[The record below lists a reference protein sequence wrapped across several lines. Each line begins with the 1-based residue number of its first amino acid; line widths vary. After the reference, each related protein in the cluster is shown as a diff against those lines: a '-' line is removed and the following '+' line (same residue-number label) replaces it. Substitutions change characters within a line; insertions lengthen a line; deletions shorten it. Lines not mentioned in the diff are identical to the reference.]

1 MSDLT
6 PSDNDLDESDEGI
19 NPDEAE
25 KEIAAA
31 KRRRKR
37 LSLEGITIPQTTRHY
52 SLAPLLVEPLKA
64 VFTGD
69 GITSHGGDFDKV
81 MHLAA
86 QVHNLAVSLGAHVE
100 LLNVFFGNSVTVE
113 FRPIV
118 AAETLR
124 EAQEL
129 ADTDPDGEITID
141 EIERLIPASVVGAA
155 AVARLL
161 NVPPEDGL
169 EQASRYG
176 ASTRAAYTALVEEVV
191 ERQGTIH
198 LTAPGQREAELNT
211 VDAEIVL
218 EQGAPHEGERKLRS
232 RLMRV
237 AGTLSRIE
245 VGDARRDPEFSLR
258 LDPKKRPQEFPATR
272 RYVEGRYT
280 QSALDDVNSGGLVDQ
295 AVIAT
300 VRAWPVQ
307 VPGRSRHRF
316 DQFVFE
322 AIEPL
327 GG

>member
-1 MSDLT
+1 MSDLIPADT
-6 PSDNDLDESDEGI
+6 DLADVDEGI
-19 NPDEAE
+19 DPEEAE

-37 LSLEGITIPQTTRHY
+37 LSLEGITVPPTTRHY

-86 QVHNLAVSLGAHVE
+86 QVYNLAVSLGAHVE
-100 LLNVFFGNSVTVE
+100 LHHVFFGNSVTVE

-118 AAETLR
+118 APETLL

-129 ADTDPDGEITID
+129 AEADPEGEITLD
-141 EIERLIPASVVGAA
+141 EVERLIPPSVVGAA

-161 NVPPEDGL
+161 NVPPEEGL

-176 ASTRAAYTALVEEVV
+176 AATRAAYTALVEEVV
-191 ERQGTIH
+191 ERQGTIR
-198 LTAPGQREAELNT
+198 LTAPGERMAELNT

-218 EQGAPHEGERKLRS
+218 EQVGPPEGERKLAS
-232 RLMRV
+232 RLMRL

-245 VGDARRDPEFSLR
+245 VGDERRDPEFSLR
-258 LDPKKRPQEFPATR
+258 LDPKKRPREFPGTR

-280 QSALDDVNSGGLVDQ
+280 ASALDDVNSGGLVDQ

-307 VPGRSRHRF
+307 VPGRSRLRF
-316 DQFVFE
+316 DRFVFE
-322 AIEPL
+322 ALAPT